1 MGTKKIYGIDLGTTN
16 SLIGVDNRLIS
27 RLMSSKV
34 DFNIRKTVPHYQVG
48 ENVVGSYKV
57 DMGLGEEGILSIDAS
72 SIVLQSLV
80 DSVKEDS
87 GDKVEDVIISV
98 PAYFS
103 SNQRTA
109 VRMAAHKIGLNLINV
124 INEPTAAAI
133 QICSKDGEG
142 TLRRGVFAVYDLGGG
157 TFDCT
162 VIDSRSGKYH
172 VVGTDGTILGG
183 DDLDKAI
190 ANHVLTELKIPIY
203 KRTKTAMASLIE
215 NCKEWKL
222 KMQQL
227 YSSFSD
233 DESVEWIQ
241 LPESM
246 QEHLDKDKLLKRS
259 GCAVSL
265 GKYKEIVRQ
274 TFGKTISILAN
285 LIESKIPKGTEYKV
299 VFVGGST
306 HDAYLCSYV
315 LEQSGI
321 SYANAEFDSSPDYTV
336 ALGVVKYATSIQ
348 NGFEDVE
355 FRDVTKQL
363 SIEDKDGKA
372 VVIIPAN
379 TNIPCKKTK
388 IVVNSDDTDTL
399 RVKLYQ
405 GNSAIAK
412 NNEYIGYLEYKYSD
426 TIPAGLGDV
435 EVTVS
440 VDISGFITL
449 EVEDIVNFGEKQFT
463 KLRGF

>member
-1 MGTKKIYGIDLGTTN
+1 MAANKIYGIDLGTTN

-34 DFNIRKTVPHYQVG
+34 DFNIRRTTPHYSVG
-48 ENVVGSYKV
+48 ENIVGSYKV
-57 DMGLGEEGILSIDAS
+57 DMGLGEEGLLSIDAS
-72 SIVLQSLV
+72 SIVLQALV
-80 DSVKEDS
+80 DTVKADT
-87 GDKVEDVIISV
+87 GDTVKDVIISV

-103 SNQRTA
+103 SNQRMA

-190 ANHVLTELKIPIY
+190 ADKVLTTAKVPIF
-203 KRTKTAMASLIE
+203 KRTKQFMSYLIE
-215 NCKEWKL
+215 ASKEFKL
-222 KMQQL
+222 KMQEA
-227 YSSFSD
+227 YSSFKEDSHK
-233 DESVEWIQ
+233 EGIL
-241 LPESM
+241 LPESIRT
-246 QEHLDKDKLLKRS
+246 EDTNF
-259 GCAVSL
+259 VYFTL
-265 GKYKEIVRQ
+265 GDYKALVRQ
-274 TFGKTISILAN
+274 TFGKTVSILSN
-285 LIESKIPKGTEYKV
+285 LIESKIPRGTEYKV

-315 LEQSGI
+315 LEQAGI

-336 ALGVVKYATSIQ
+336 ALGVIKYATSIQ
-348 NGFEDVE
+348 EGFEDVE

-388 IVVNSDDTDTL
+388 IVVNSDETDVL
-399 RVKLYQ
+399 RVRLYQ

-426 TIPAGLGDV
+426 VIPAGLGDV

-449 EVEDIVNFGEKQFT
+449 EVEDIVNFGEKQST

>member
-1 MGTKKIYGIDLGTTN
+1 MSPKKIYGIDLGTTN
-16 SLIGVDNRLIS
+16 SLIGVDNRLIT

-34 DFNIRKTVPHYQVG
+34 DFNTRKTVPHYSVG
-48 ENVVGSYKV
+48 ENIVGSYKV
-57 DMGLGEEGILSIDAS
+57 DMGLGDEGILSIDAS
-72 SIVLQSLV
+72 SIVLKSLIDVVKV
-80 DSVKEDS
+80 DT

-103 SNQRTA
+103 SNQRMA
-109 VRMAAHKIGLNLINV
+109 VRMAAHKVGLNLINV

-162 VIDSRSGKYH
+162 IIDSRSGKYH

-190 ANHVLTELKIPIY
+190 ANHVLAESKTPIY
-203 KRTKTAMASLIE
+203 RRTRIAMSSLIE

-222 KMQQL
+222 KMQEA
-227 YSSFSD
+227 YSSFAQD
-233 DESVEWIQ
+233 DYELFIEIPREMNDSYGMHI
-241 LPESM
+241 LR
-246 QEHLDKDKLLKRS
+246 L
-259 GCAVSL
+259 SL
-265 GKYKEIVRQ
+265 GKYKELVRQ
-274 TFGKTISILAN
+274 TFGKTISILSN
-285 LIESKIPKGTEYKV
+285 LIESKIPKGTEYTV

-315 LEQSGI
+315 LEQAGI
-321 SYANAEFDSSPDYTV
+321 SYSNAEFDSSPDYTV
-336 ALGVVKYATSIQ
+336 ALGVIKYATSIQ

-388 IVVNSDDTDTL
+388 IVVNSNDTNIL
-399 RVKLYQ
+399 KVKLYQ
-405 GNSAIAK
+405 GNSAISK

-426 TIPAGLGDV
+426 IIPTGQGDV